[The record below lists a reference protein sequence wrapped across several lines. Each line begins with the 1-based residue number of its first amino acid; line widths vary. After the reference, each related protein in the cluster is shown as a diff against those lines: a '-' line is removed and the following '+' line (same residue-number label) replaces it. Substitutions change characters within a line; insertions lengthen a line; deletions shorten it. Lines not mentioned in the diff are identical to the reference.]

1 MRLGRRRPR
10 TPPRNEAQ
18 SGSSPGKNPGKGS
31 PSKFRRRRSPPIGGP
46 HYFGIRTRLAKSV
59 GIDKRYRLN
68 AIRVLPSSKKDTVV
82 LQATDGK
89 QAVCL
94 LTLGKMSSPRLVPSA
109 VLPTRKDAKGTMV
122 DLADDQWRSS
132 DGKSVPDDYAGESC
146 YPQLSDVLPKISTQA
161 RSSQVRLGIDLDV
174 LSKVAESLGTSK
186 LTLFVPVPR
195 KPTGESTAE
204 LFVSKAV
211 AVCPATDESDV
222 RGIGVVMPLQP
233 SNGVLYYM
241 KARKAVVDAEEHS
254 KSKARTLSTK
264 ARSRD
269 QAQSA

>member
-1 MRLGRRRPR
+1 MRIGRRRPR

-18 SGSSPGKNPGKGS
+18 SGSSPGKNPGKGA
-31 PSKFRRRRSPPIGGP
+31 PAKLRRRRPPSIGGP
-46 HYFGIRTRLAKSV
+46 HYFGLRTRLAKSV
-59 GIDKRYRLN
+59 GIDKRYKLN

-122 DLADDQWRSS
+122 DLAGDQWRSS
-132 DGKSVPDDYAGESC
+132 DGKSVPDDYNGESL

-161 RSSQVRLGIDLDV
+161 RSYQVRLGIDLS
-174 LSKVAESLGTSK
+174 LLTRVAESLGTSK
-186 LTLFVPVPR
+186 LTLFVSVPR
-195 KPTGESTAE
+195 KPTDDHRGE

-233 SNGVLYYM
+233 SNGVQYYM
-241 KARKAVVDAEEHS
+241 KVRKAVADAEE
-254 KSKARTLSTK
+254 
-264 ARSRD
+264 RSNGNLRKLVD
-269 QAQSA
+269 SSA